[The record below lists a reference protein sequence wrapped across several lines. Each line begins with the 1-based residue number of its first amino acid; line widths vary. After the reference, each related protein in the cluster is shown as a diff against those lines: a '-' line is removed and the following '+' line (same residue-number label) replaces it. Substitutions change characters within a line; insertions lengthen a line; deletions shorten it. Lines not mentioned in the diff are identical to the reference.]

1 MWKVN
6 ILTLIPE
13 SYPGILGK
21 SVLGRAENKGIWT
34 LNVYNLR
41 DYALDKHK
49 TVDDSCYGGGS
60 GMVLRADVMANAIDN
75 CFDKDLPIIYPS
87 PKGRVFNQGFAK
99 ELTEFKGLNIICGRF
114 EGVDERV
121 FLEYDVAEVSIGDY
135 VMTGGD
141 LAAAVVIDVCVR
153 LLDGTISDPEALKAE
168 SFGIGGEFE
177 NLLEYPHY
185 TKPPIWRGHEVP
197 DVLLSGNHAQIA
209 AWRLAKAKEI
219 TKKVR
224 PDLLDRCLNKGD
236 KNGS

>member
-6 ILTLIPE
+6 IITLVPE

-21 SVLGRAENKGIWT
+21 SVLGRAETKGIWT

-49 TVDDSCYGGGS
+49 TVDDSCYGGGR
-60 GMVLRADVMANAIDN
+60 GMVLRADVMAQAIDS
-75 CFDKDLPIIYPS
+75 CFDKDMPIIYPS
-87 PKGRVFNQGFAK
+87 PKGKVFNQAMAK
-99 ELTEFKGLNIICGRF
+99 DFSGFKGLNIICGRF
-114 EGVDERV
+114 EGVDERI

-141 LAAAVVIDVCVR
+141 LAAAVIIDVCAR

-168 SFGIGGEFE
+168 SFGIGGDFE

-185 TKPPIWRGHEVP
+185 TKPPTWRGHDVP
-197 DVLLSGNHAQIA
+197 SVLLSGNHAEIA
-209 AWRLAKAKEI
+209 AWRLAKAKQI
-219 TKKVR
+219 TKEVR
-224 PDLLDRCLNKGD
+224 PDLLDRCLNKGE
-236 KNGS
+236 KNGC